1 MPAYAIIGGQ
11 WGDEGKGKIVD
22 FLSERVQIVARFN
35 GGNNAGHTVINDTGE
50 YRFHLSPVGI
60 LWPHV
65 TCIIG
70 NGMVVDPDALLEE
83 IQGLQARSIDVSKLL
98 VSDKAHVIM
107 PYHVT
112 IDHLEEGIRAEGGG
126 AIGTTGK
133 GIGPAYMD
141 KAARVGIRMA
151 DLLDEKGLL
160 SRLSFIVE
168 QKNSIITK
176 LYGGEPLSL
185 ADLYEKCR
193 EWSKSLK
200 SYVRP
205 VEPVLHDALAK
216 EQRVLLEGAQ
226 GSLLDLDH
234 GTYPYVTSSSS
245 TIGGACTGLGIS
257 PRHIQEVT
265 GIFKAYTTRVGAGAL
280 PTEMNDDVG
289 NAIREL
295 AWEYG
300 TTTGRPRRCGWF
312 DGVAARY
319 SATVNGMTS
328 AVLTRL
334 DVLDGFS
341 PIKICVAYRLNGEVI
356 DQFPGNTSLLEEC
369 EPIYEEFPGWDKPT
383 ASARNIA
390 DLPQNAVNFVTRIQ
404 ELLGCPFSMIS
415 TGPNREET
423 IMLKPM
429 P

>member
-70 NGMVVDPDALLEE
+70 NGVVVDPDALLEE
-83 IQGLQARSIDVSKLL
+83 IQGLQARSVDVGKLL

-112 IDHLEEGIRAEGGG
+112 IDLLQEQARGGG
-126 AIGTTGK
+126 AIGVTGK

-141 KAARVGIRMA
+141 KAARVGLRMG

-168 QKNSIITK
+168 QKNSLITK
-176 LYGGEPLSL
+176 IYGGEPLSL
-185 ADLYEKCR
+185 DDMYEKCR
-193 EWSKSLK
+193 EWGKSLK
-200 SYVRP
+200 SYIRP
-205 VEPVLHDALAK
+205 VEPILHDALAK
-216 EQRVLLEGAQ
+216 EQHVLLEGAQ
-226 GSLLDLDH
+226 GSMLDLDH

-245 TIGGACTGLGIS
+245 TIGGACTGLGIG
-257 PRHIQEVT
+257 PGYIKEVA

-280 PTEMNDDVG
+280 PTELHDEVG
-289 NAIREL
+289 DQIREL

-356 DQFPGNTSLLEEC
+356 DHFPGSTSLLEAC

-383 ASARNIA
+383 ASARNMA
-390 DLPQNAVNFVTRIQ
+390 DLPQNAVNFVMRIQ
-404 ELLGCPFSMIS
+404 ELLDCPINMIS

-423 IMLKPM
+423 IMLKPL